1 MPGSH
6 FGSLEMSMTCGRL
19 VHLADFRARER
30 QDARP
35 HSLSRIQFRA
45 SPHGGRVHPF
55 MERQLN

>member
-1 MPGSH
+1 
-6 FGSLEMSMTCGRL
+6 MSMTCGRL

-35 HSLSRIQFRA
+35 HSLSRIQFRT

>member
-19 VHLADFRARER
+19 VQLADFRARER
-30 QDARP
+30 HDARP

-45 SPHGGRVHPF
+45 LPHGGRVHAF
-55 MERQLN
+55 VECQLK